1 MKYLVWMDAGMSV
14 AVVEVAA
21 ATIASSLDGSHRS
34 PTLLPPTPAYPSMS
48 VCQRIC
54 GMQAAAETATEHV
67 RFQLRSAS
75 CMGRFTFHSYRFMHC
90 SAPNIF
96 LYSRGLADVR
106 TGMGRSGFIYFVA
119 RYSL

>member
-1 MKYLVWMDAGMSV
+1 MLCIPSLFELGHGGVTGISGL
-14 AVVEVAA
+14 AVLEQY
-21 ATIASSLDGSHRS
+21 TRS
-34 PTLLPPTPAYPSMS
+34 CCRWSWTAFSG
-48 VCQRIC
+48 IC